1 MYIILNDVSS
11 SVCVVVVVHVIVI
24 VNIVVVVMD
33 GVLYCIWG
41 YLDVNNHI
49 L

>member
-1 MYIILNDVSS
+1 MLNDVSS

-24 VNIVVVVMD
+24 VIIVVGGGD